1 LVPFRCFG
9 TISAD
14 PATAL
19 IPDPGLLPGEE
30 CDPSPLAPVPIAER
44 CYPPADGLPAS
55 GDPCPPRSFGG
66 PAAVRQRI
74 SPSFAIRGA
83 APAAGGPSGWAVLQP
98 RLDRINSAEL
108 LRLARA
114 AYFGWLSGGGGSGD
128 PFGIVLAR
136 AGAGR
141 VVFELPVLLPG
152 EQFVPIEWLRPRGQG
167 RGRSGRSAAP
177 PRPPG

>member
-1 LVPFRCFG
+1 MPFRCFG

-19 IPDPGLLPGEE
+19 VPDPGLLPGVEA
-30 CDPSPLAPVPIAER
+30 DPTPAAPVPIKDR
-44 CYPPADGLPAS
+44 K
-55 GDPCPPRSFGG
+55 
-66 PAAVRQRI
+66 RI

-83 APAAGGPSGWAVLQP
+83 APAAGGPSSWAVLQP

-114 AYFGWLSGGGGSGD
+114 AYFGWLSGGGGSGE
-128 PFGIVLAR
+128 PLGIVLTN
-136 AGAGR
+136 AGVGR

-167 RGRSGRSAAP
+167 RGRTGRP
-177 PRPPG
+177 VGGVRPPG

>member
-19 IPDPGLLPGEE
+19 VPDPGLLPGVEA
-30 CDPSPLAPVPIAER
+30 DPAPAAAVPITDR
-44 CYPPADGLPAS
+44 K
-55 GDPCPPRSFGG
+55 
-66 PAAVRQRI
+66 RI

-83 APAAGGPSGWAVLQP
+83 APAAGGPSSWTQLQP

-128 PFGIVLAR
+128 PLGIVLTNAD
-136 AGAGR
+136 AGR

-152 EQFVPIEWLRPRGQG
+152 EQFVPIAWLRPGGQG
-167 RGRSGRSAAP
+167 RGRTGRPVGGA
-177 PRPPG
+177 RPPG

>member
-1 LVPFRCFG
+1 MPFRCFG

-19 IPDPGLLPGEE
+19 VPDPGLLPGVES
-30 CDPSPLAPVPIAER
+30 DPTPAAQKPIAD
-44 CYPPADGLPAS
+44 CK
-55 GDPCPPRSFGG
+55 
-66 PAAVRQRI
+66 RI

-114 AYFGWLSGGGGSGD
+114 AYFGWLSGGAASGE
-128 PFGIVLAR
+128 PLGIVLTN

-141 VVFELPVLLPG
+141 VAFELPVLLPG

-167 RGRSGRSAAP
+167 RGRTGRP
-177 PRPPG
+177 VGGVRPPG